1 MFRAESSPQ
10 YITDRRLLL
19 RTIRKSWKEGERE
32 RGLQETGVH
41 YWLMMPSSTYVKME
55 TTEQLRDRERLT
67 STAAQLATHLV
78 HIEGMKAHLG
88 GRVF

>member
-32 RGLQETGVH
+32 REDSRKQEHTTG
-41 YWLMMPSSTYVKME
+41 
-55 TTEQLRDRERLT
+55 
-67 STAAQLATHLV
+67 
-78 HIEGMKAHLG
+78 
-88 GRVF
+88 